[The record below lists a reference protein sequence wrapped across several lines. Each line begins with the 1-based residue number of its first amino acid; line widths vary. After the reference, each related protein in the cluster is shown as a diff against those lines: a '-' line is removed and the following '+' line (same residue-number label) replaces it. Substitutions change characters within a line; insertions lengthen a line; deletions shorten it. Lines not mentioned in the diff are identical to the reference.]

1 MNIIKK
7 ILRRGL
13 RVILKYL
20 TRAVLHKHRPKI
32 IALVGGSQTA
42 IAREA
47 IYMALH
53 EHLPTRRSLEAPEAE
68 FVVPLTIFGAEY
80 YPRNLGQ
87 WSKTLIKTI
96 TQLVFFKPHSNIL
109 ILEMTTGLTEILDY
123 WLEITQPQIVITCG
137 AHPTSRYLNEDTV
150 IKLGEATDDFLQ
162 PYRAAAAQV
171 ASRFNIPE
179 AEIKSALNKLE
190 LPAARIKVLLG
201 RQGNLVVDATY
212 KYFPPSKQSLDEIL
226 GGLGGNQI
234 WIKNPRDW
242 QTMKITP
249 QDIVVVSGPRRE
261 LLSILNEATLS
272 PWEQA
277 L

>member
-1 MNIIKK
+1 MSVIKK

-20 TRAVLHKHRPKI
+20 TRAVLRKHRPKI

-53 EHLPTRRSLEAPEAE
+53 EHFPTRRSLEAPEAE

-87 WSKTLIKTI
+87 WLKILIKTI
-96 TQLVFFKPHSNIL
+96 VQLVFFKPYSNIL

-137 AHPTSRYLNEDTV
+137 AHPESRYLNEETV
-150 IKLGEATDDFLQ
+150 LKLGEAMDDFLQ
-162 PYRAAAAQV
+162 PYRTVAVQV
-171 ASRFNIPE
+171 ARQFNIPE
-179 AEIKSALNKLE
+179 AESKSALNKLE
-190 LPAARIKVLLG
+190 LPPARIKVLLG
-201 RQGNLVVDATY
+201 QKGNLVVDATY

-234 WIKNPRDW
+234 WVKNPQDW
-242 QTMKITP
+242 QPEKITP
-249 QDIVVVSGPRRE
+249 QDIVVVFGPRRE
-261 LLSILNEATLS
+261 LLPILNEATIN